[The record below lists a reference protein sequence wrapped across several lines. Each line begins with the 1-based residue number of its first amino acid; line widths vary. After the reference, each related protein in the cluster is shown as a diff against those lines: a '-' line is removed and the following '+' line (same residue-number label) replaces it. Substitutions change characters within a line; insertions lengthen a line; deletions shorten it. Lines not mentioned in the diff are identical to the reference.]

1 MGRITSAMKIT
12 GLVWAIASLL
22 IGCAQLQKFSNSRT
36 ASQGKKIQQLT
47 KELHKSQQAYLALM
61 KENQKLKA
69 DNLQLIK
76 SGRML
81 KRDNLKL
88 MNTNSRL
95 KRDNRQLVTKINMLK
110 TLDHRVEEKRK
121 NYTSD

>member
-1 MGRITSAMKIT
+1 MKIT

-22 IGCAQLQKFSNSRT
+22 IGCAQFQKMSNSKT
-36 ASQGKKIQQLT
+36 ESQSQKIQQLT
-47 KELHKSQQAYLALM
+47 KELHKSQQAYLVLM

-69 DNLQLIK
+69 NNLRLME

-95 KRDNRQLVTKINMLK
+95 KTDNRQLVTKINMLK
-110 TLDHRVEEKRK
+110 ILDHRVEEKRK